1 MIRSQAVRF
10 GVRWVVA
17 GLALAFIL
25 VAAEPEL
32 LLGDRADHG
41 RGDSRTTLTVEP
53 RYRESY
59 ALAVSRAAPAVV
71 SVHTTKLVQRPP
83 DQFGRSPSGQSD
95 RNTERPGIQT
105 NLGSGVILD
114 REGYIVTNNHL
125 IQGVDQINVILP
137 DGRESA
143 ATVVGTDPDTDLA
156 VLRVTL
162 RELPALDV
170 DQPARLRV
178 GDVALAIG
186 NPFGVGQTVTMG
198 IVSATGRTQLGLN
211 TFEDFVQTDAAINPG
226 NSGGALVNA
235 RGELIGINTAIFTR
249 SGGSHGIGFAIP
261 ATLAGR
267 GHASDHRAGLRV
279 ARMVGNRRARTRPE
293 PGRVVGHRRRSGHP
307 RHRRGGGIAGRY
319 GRPDAGR
326 RHYRGGWRLYCEFS
340 ERPEFDRGGAT
351 GQRRQTTDHSRRAHH
366 GSGRHHR
373 RTTAQRHVIAVTR

>member
-10 GVRWVVA
+10 SVRWVVA

-25 VAAEPEL
+25 VAAKPEL

-71 SVHTTKLVQRPP
+71 SVHTTKLVLRPP

-95 RNTERPGIQT
+95 RNTARPGIQT

-261 ATLAGR
+261 ATLAGEVMRAIIAR
-267 GHASDHRAGLRV
+267 GYVPRGWLGIDVRELDRSLAEWLGTGDVRGILVTGVVAGSPADTGGLIPGDVIIAVDDASIANSQNALNSIAGAQPGSEVRLRIIRAG
-279 ARMVGNRRARTRPE
+279 RTM
-293 PGRVVGHRRRSGHP
+293 GLAITIG
-307 RHRRGGGIAGRY
+307 
-319 GRPDAGR
+319 
-326 RHYRGGWRLYCEFS
+326 
-340 ERPEFDRGGAT
+340 ERP
-351 GQRRQTTDHSRRAHH
+351 RRDT
-366 GSGRHHR
+366 
-373 RTTAQRHVIAVTR
+373 